1 MALSICFI
9 GYNIIAL
16 TTVIDE
22 IWGNRDITTTKC
34 DGARD
39 EWSDE
44 QAGFKQ

>member
-9 GYNIIAL
+9 GYNNTVL

-22 IWGNRDITTTKC
+22 ICGNSDITTTKC
-34 DGARD
+34 DGARE